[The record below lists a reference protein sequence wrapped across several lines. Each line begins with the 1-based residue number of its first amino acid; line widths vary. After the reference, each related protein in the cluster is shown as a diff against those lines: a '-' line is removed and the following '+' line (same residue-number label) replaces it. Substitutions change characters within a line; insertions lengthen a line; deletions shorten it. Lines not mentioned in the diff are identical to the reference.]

1 MPSPHPLLR
10 TLGIGALALALSSLA
25 LGLDPAPETSPGLL
39 FYLSGDHGTTAEVSA
54 GKSPHPT
61 FDFQITPIP
70 DGAKGGALSCS
81 DVERL
86 AYSAPGNIYAQRGTL
101 SFFWRSR
108 YPVGATPFPIFRVG
122 YADHSSW
129 DMVFLRIDYNGHGFD
144 AFVTDASLSRT
155 RVSVALP
162 SFPGPKQW
170 VHLALAWDETRG
182 IRFYV
187 NGILASKNE
196 TQAVYYA
203 GLNQFGP
210 HSRIIAPWQVQSDFN
225 FVRGGDIDE
234 VRIYDRMLTD
244 ANVAML
250 AKGDAPTDLPAIA
263 RDLAIPQWRD
273 EWWLRNGWN
282 RPDDPP
288 ATLKGQYVT
297 IRKVEIHD
305 AYDFKRWWWKATD
318 GIRETTWPGV
328 YNRSRLP
335 GRNDYFQLPDWDCYS
350 MSGKSITFTL
360 PTEPWNHLEISG
372 AAYGTMSVVKD
383 GPPGEEAIE
392 STLFERPKGQEKTF
406 HRLADAKVGGKIRF
420 DNLVQEEPIGELSAY
435 YVAEGREPAGARTL
449 AYRLYPGAA
458 ENPALRD
465 LVRFVVGRY
474 SDDERAMLE
483 ARPLTQ
489 PAGTSVAPAGRPG
502 SLPLVHVLIPCDS
515 ADPAYQLDA
524 VDGGMDGI
532 AIDLPALDVKPTHGG
547 LFPLNIRVKD
557 PLWPMRDLLDFT
569 FSVKPG
575 EKKTLWLDLRDRIL
589 PKGKGLYLTLSGAGA
604 DFGAA
609 SLVGTNVRV
618 IFKSKAAALPEHEI
632 DRFTQA
638 KDTYAMLVEE
648 HPFGPKYDTWN
659 RFQADITDLLRVN
672 PNHYPGRNYWA
683 VAMANATPALDWTK
697 GLPDWSRP
705 PFSQPT
711 PPAGVPLWAFRQVEA
726 LRHVKYFVNWWVD
739 HRQVE
744 NGEFGG
750 GISDDTDLTNTWPGV
765 GLMGCDPDKL
775 GTSLRLQ
782 VEAAY
787 RQGMLTNGLCSIQ
800 ADELHSYEEGLNSL
814 GQNLILNFGSP
825 RMVER
830 AMENAR
836 GIEWLTGINPNGHRL
851 FRSSYYNGLKMA
863 TDEPWGY
870 TKAYSYLVLQPTQLL
885 VDFNGNPRARKV
897 LLELADGMLAH
908 RHKNAAGQYT
918 LPTAVRFSDDHETV
932 ATRGY
937 FQWPLFWSAYKWT
950 ADRKYLDPIFDGG
963 TTYIAEVNANLLDLL
978 DLRSSYGP
986 QFLRHERGRPTEGR
1000 VYDARGPGNH
1010 PDRVTGNEHF
1020 IWQLTGDKSQ
1030 LESLYGQQI
1039 EDMVLGEYINTE
1051 GSLWIDRVS
1060 VPYTE
1065 LQRARLGGIA
1075 LVRNGCFPG
1084 HVVSWKFHAPEN
1096 ELSTAIL
1103 VPTSTRTHVKVIAY
1117 NLTSTAVKVSL
1128 TGWDVDPGTWTLTQ
1142 GIDTSGND
1150 TADRDLST
1158 QTVAFGRSESLELTL
1173 PPRASTIL
1181 ELSLATPGTPYW
1193 NRADLGLDREDVEV
1207 HGREVK
1213 VTVHNIGAI
1222 ASAPTTLA
1230 VRGRDGIIL
1239 CLEQIPSIPPPLDL
1253 FPKTFALR
1261 TTLPAGTTAQG
1272 CTIEVDPDHL
1282 VEEITRVNN
1291 QVTL

>member
-1 MPSPHPLLR
+1 MTAHPRSVVFGLL
-10 TLGIGALALALSSLA
+10 LVSL
-25 LGLDPAPETSPGLL
+25 LGLPLKSQPSAEKSPGLL
-39 FYLSGDHGTTAEVSA
+39 FYLSGDHGTTADIAA
-54 GKSPHPT
+54 GDTAKPT
-61 FDFQITPIP
+61 FEFQITPIT

-86 AYSAPGNIYAQRGTL
+86 AYGAPGNIYAQRGTL

-155 RVSVALP
+155 RVSVDMP
-162 SFPGPKQW
+162 SFPGPKEW
-170 VHLALAWDETRG
+170 IHLALSWDETQG

-187 NGILASKNE
+187 NGVLAAKKQ
-196 TQAVYYA
+196 TQAIYYA

-244 ANVAML
+244 ANMATL
-250 AKGDAPTDLPAIA
+250 SKGIAPSDIPALA
-263 RDLAIPQWRD
+263 RDLAQPRWRD
-273 EWWLRNGWN
+273 EWWFRNGWN

-288 ATLKGQYVT
+288 AYLQGEYVT

-360 PTEPWNHLEISG
+360 PNEPWNHLEISG
-372 AAYGTMSVVKD
+372 AAYGTMNLVKE
-383 GPPGEEAIE
+383 GPPGEESIE
-392 STLFERPKGQEKTF
+392 APLFDRPKGQERTF
-406 HRLADAKVGGKIRF
+406 HRLAQARTGGKIRF
-420 DNLVQEEPIGELSAY
+420 DNLEQEQPIGELSAY
-435 YVAEGREPAGARTL
+435 YVSEGREPAGAKTV
-449 AYRLYPGAA
+449 AYRLAAGA
-458 ENPALRD
+458 EEDPALQD
-465 LVRFVVGRY
+465 LVRFIDGRY
-474 SDDERAMLE
+474 APDERSMLE
-483 ARPLTQ
+483 
-489 PAGTSVAPAGRPG
+489 GRPISAPTPPRANAPG
-502 SLPLVHVLIPCDS
+502 NPLSLPIVHVLIPCDS
-515 ADPAYQLDA
+515 AVPGYQLDQ

-532 AIDLPALDVKPTHGG
+532 AIDLPALQVRPTHGG
-547 LFPLNIRVKD
+547 LFPINIQVKD
-557 PLWPMRDLLDFT
+557 PLWPMRDMLDFT
-569 FSVKPG
+569 FSVRPG

-589 PKGKGLYLTLSGAGA
+589 PKGKGLYITLSGAGA
-604 DFGAA
+604 DFGSA
-609 SLVGTNVRV
+609 SLLGATVRV
-618 IFKSKAAALPEHEI
+618 IFKSRKDALPEHEI

-648 HPFGPKYDTWN
+648 HPFGPRYDTWN
-659 RFQADITDLLRVN
+659 RFQADITDLLRVD
-672 PNHYPGRNYWA
+672 PDHVPGRNYWA
-683 VAMANATPALDWTK
+683 VAMANATSRLEWTK

-705 PFSQPT
+705 AFTQPV

-726 LRHVKYFVNWWVD
+726 LKHVKYFVNWWID

-775 GTSLRLQ
+775 GKSLRLQ
-782 VEAAY
+782 IEAVY

-825 RMVER
+825 RMMER
-830 AMENAR
+830 AMESAR
-836 GIEWLTGINPNGHRL
+836 GIEWLTGVNPNGHRL

-885 VDFNGNPRARKV
+885 VDYNGNPQAKKV

-908 RHKNAAGQYT
+908 RHKDASGKYV
-918 LPTAVRFSDDHETV
+918 LPTAVRFQDDHETV

-950 ADRKYLDPIFDGG
+950 SERKYLDPIFDGG

-986 QFLRHERGRPTEGR
+986 QILKHERGRPTEGR

-1020 IWQLTGDKSQ
+1020 VWQLTGDKRQ
-1030 LESLYGQQI
+1030 LEALYGQQI

-1084 HVVSWKFHAPEN
+1084 HVVSWKFHAPAT

-1103 VPTSTRTHVKVIAY
+1103 VPSSTRTHVKVIAY
-1117 NLTSTAVKVSL
+1117 NLSTSPVHTAM

-1142 GIDTSGND
+1142 GVDGSGND
-1150 TADRDLST
+1150 TATQDLT
-1158 QTVAFGRSESLELTL
+1158 TKTVAFGRSESLELTL
-1173 PPRASTIL
+1173 PPRAATVL
-1181 ELSLATPGTPYW
+1181 ELTLVKAGKPYW
-1193 NRADLGLDREDVEV
+1193 DRPDLGIDREDIEV
-1207 HGREVK
+1207 HGREIK
-1213 VTVHNIGAI
+1213 VTIHNIGAV

-1230 VRGRDGIIL
+1230 VRGPDGKVL
-1239 CLEQIPSIPPPLDL
+1239 GVEQVPSIAAPLDL
-1253 FPKTFALR
+1253 YPKTFALR
-1261 TTLPAGTTAQG
+1261 TTLPAGRAPEG
-1272 CTIEVDPDHL
+1272 CTIEIDPDHAL
-1282 VEEITRVNN
+1282 DEITRTNN